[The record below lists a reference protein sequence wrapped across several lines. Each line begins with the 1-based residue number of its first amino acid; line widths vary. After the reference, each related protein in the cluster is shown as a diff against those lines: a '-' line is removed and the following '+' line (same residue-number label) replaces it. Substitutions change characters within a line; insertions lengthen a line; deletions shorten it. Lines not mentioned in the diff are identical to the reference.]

1 MTLLDFSRAEVD
13 HSAVVLAVQ
22 GEVDISNAAEL
33 DAALRAAEC
42 SGSQA
47 LVIDLS
53 GLDFI
58 DLCGL
63 RVLAD
68 CQQRRRAAQR
78 SFVVVTKPFVGEVIA
93 LLNRS
98 LAPVDTASSLADALR
113 AVPGRRPGAG
123 VPSRWQRIGPC
134 RWCWYALRH

>member
-33 DAALRAAEC
+33 DAALRAAERP
-42 SGSQA
+42 GSQA

-68 CQQRRRAAQR
+68 CQQRRRAAER
-78 SFVVVTKPFVGEVIA
+78 SLVVVTKPLVRQVIDV
-93 LLNRS
+93 LNGA
-98 LAPVDTASSLADALR
+98 LAPIDTASSLADALR
-113 AVPGRRPGAG
+113 AVA
-123 VPSRWQRIGPC
+123 
-134 RWCWYALRH
+134 

>member
-1 MTLLDFSRAEVD
+1 MTLLDISRAEVD
-13 HSAVVLAVQ
+13 HSAVVLEVQ
-22 GEVDISNAAEL
+22 GEVDISNATQL
-33 DAALRAAEC
+33 DAALRAAER

-58 DLCGL
+58 DLRGL

-78 SFVVVTKPFVGEVIA
+78 SLVVVPKPFVREVIA

-98 LAPVDTASSLADALR
+98 LAPIDTASSLADAL
-113 AVPGRRPGAG
+113 
-123 VPSRWQRIGPC
+123 
-134 RWCWYALRH
+134 